1 MPHPQWRAMSVSIGE
16 VTHLLKPTRLMLYT
30 QHSTHTHG
38 HFAYAELAAVAGFG
52 YLAQYTIKFIKIELF
67 LYTSSN

>member
-1 MPHPQWRAMSVSIGE
+1 
-16 VTHLLKPTRLMLYT
+16 MLYT